1 MSTVQTSGLGV
12 PAGLAHDTLTAAFAH
27 QVTTRPDAPALRDL
41 GGDDAVTWAAYDRRA
56 RWLAAGLAARGVAHG
71 DAVGLMLTNR
81 VEFHLLD
88 VAVLLLGGTPFSVYN
103 TSSAEQLEYLFG
115 NAGNRVVLAESR
127 FADVIRAAGVADDD
141 LIVIDAPGGGDGST
155 GLTALE
161 AAGER
166 HLADGFDLDAA
177 IAAVSPDDVAT
188 LIYTSGTTG
197 PPKGVELTHANLI
210 ADWRSVAALMPT
222 REGGRLLSYLP
233 CAHLADRFISHY
245 GAIGSGACI
254 TCVPDPTR
262 VLEALVETRPTMFA
276 GVPRIW
282 EKLQAALAAKA
293 RATPPLQAAIDAG
306 PASTDPAHVAV
317 RDALLEQLGF
327 DQLDWAGSGA
337 APIAAEVLDFF
348 AAIGLPISEVWGM
361 SEVGCVGTAN
371 PMHDLRYGT
380 VGVPLP
386 GIEVRLADDGELLLR
401 GPNVMKGYRGM
412 PEKTAEAL
420 DADGWMHTGDVATI
434 DDDGY
439 VTIVDRKKELIINA
453 AGKNM
458 SPANIERALKGAG
471 PLIGQACVIG
481 DRRPYNV
488 ALLVLDP
495 DGAAGLDPDDPDVR
509 ARVDAEVAAANARL
523 SRVEQIKRYAL
534 LSDEWLPDGEEL
546 TPTMKLKRRGIADKY
561 GDVIEGLYADG

>member
-1 MSTVQTSGLGV
+1 MQTSALGV

-27 QVTTRPDAPALRDL
+27 QVTARPDAPAVRDL
-41 GGDDAVTWAAYDRRA
+41 GADDAITWAEYDRRA
-56 RWLAAGLAARGVAHG
+56 RRLAAGLAARGVVHG

-81 VEFHLLD
+81 SEFHLLD
-88 VAVLLLGGTPFSVYN
+88 VAVLMLGATPFSVYN

-115 NAGNRVVLAESR
+115 NAGNRVVLAEEA
-127 FADVIRAAGVADDD
+127 FAAVIRAAGVVDDD
-141 LIVIDAPGGGDGST
+141 LVVIDAPGALD
-155 GLTALE
+155 ALE
-161 AAGER
+161 AAGDQ
-166 HLADGFDLDAA
+166 HVADGFDLDAA

-245 GAIGSGACI
+245 GGIGSGACI
-254 TCVPDPTR
+254 TCVPEPSR

-306 PASTDPAHVAV
+306 PESTDPAHVAV

-327 DQLDWAGSGA
+327 DQIDWAGSGA
-337 APIAAEVLDFF
+337 APIAPEVLDFF

-401 GPNVMKGYRGM
+401 GPNVMKGYRNA
-412 PEKTAEAL
+412 PDKTAEAI
-420 DADGWMHTGDVATI
+420 DADGWMHTGDVAKI

-495 DGAAGLDPDDPDVR
+495 DGAAGLDPADPDVR
-509 ARVDAEVAAANARL
+509 ARVETEVAAANARL

-534 LSDEWLPDGEEL
+534 LGDEWLPDGEEL

-561 GDVIEGLYADG
+561 EATIEGLYAASM